1 MHHFRLSPHHG
12 LGRANGRFGE
22 FGIQYGRCLDF
33 MRQVSALQ
41 CADKVAER
49 TRLSAIAAMESFGSL
64 VQREA
69 VVASLDTVLRQGANA
84 FQLGLILAGIQIQP
98 KIAEPLQIKLATVVH
113 HAAPPTIARH
123 MFPTC
128 SSGFRA
134 GSSPPDRT
142 FRSRLRQR

>member
-1 MHHFRLSPHHG
+1 
-12 LGRANGRFGE
+12 
-22 FGIQYGRCLDF
+22 

-98 KIAEPLQIKLATVVH
+98 KIAEPQIGDGR
-113 HAAPPTIARH
+113 PP
-123 MFPTC
+123 C
-128 SSGFRA
+128 SASHN
-134 GSSPPDRT
+134 SPAHVPDV
-142 FRSRLRQR
+142 F